1 MSDSAMHTLTRLTST
16 VQAISGARSGLTEY
30 RSIGSFVNV
39 HVFFLYF
46 SLVRFITRSLITF
59 TYFLTPRPG
68 GGAVENVGARRGT
81 DGTHPDPPRLGP
93 RAPRPRGAGA
103 RPTEVR
109 DRGGMHLNTVFS
121 NETAPALS
129 PRGGGGR
136 CYGPDA

>member
-1 MSDSAMHTLTRLTST
+1 MRMTMCMYFSY
-16 VQAISGARSGLTEY
+16 ISL
-30 RSIGSFVNV
+30 SFVHNN
-39 HVFFLYF
+39 
-46 SLVRFITRSLITF
+46 SLITF

-81 DGTHPDPPRLGP
+81 DGTHPPRRRAARRPPRP
-93 RAPRPRGAGA
+93 PRGAGA

-129 PRGGGGR
+129 PRGGGR

>member
-1 MSDSAMHTLTRLTST
+1 MRMTMCMYFSY
-16 VQAISGARSGLTEY
+16 ISL
-30 RSIGSFVNV
+30 SFVHNN
-39 HVFFLYF
+39 
-46 SLVRFITRSLITF
+46 SLITF

-81 DGTHPDPPRLGP
+81 DGTPTHPGVGP
-93 RAPRPRGAGA
+93 RAGRRGPRAGAGA

-129 PRGGGGR
+129 PRGGGVVAMDRTRSGTLSR
-136 CYGPDA
+136 S